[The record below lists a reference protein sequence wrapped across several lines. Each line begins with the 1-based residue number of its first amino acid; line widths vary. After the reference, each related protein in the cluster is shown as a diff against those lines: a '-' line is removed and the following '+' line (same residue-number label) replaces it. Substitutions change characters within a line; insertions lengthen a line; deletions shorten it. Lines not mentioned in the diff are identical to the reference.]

1 MRKLLCVLL
10 TTMLIFVMCGCET
23 SGLENY
29 VTNSDEV
36 TVILQE
42 KFGTDKLTYKNTTSK
57 NDEATLKQFGNGQY
71 SMTVN
76 DIAVVVSCEDHI
88 AMTVFIKTTTAGGE
102 IVRTPTGDEI
112 MRANTPKG
120 VDIVQTEVN
129 GALSGD

>member
-10 TTMLIFVMCGCET
+10 TTMLIFVVCGCGT

-57 NDEATLKQFGNGQY
+57 NEEATLKQFGNGQY

-76 DIAVVVSCEDHI
+76 DITVVVSCQDHI

-120 VDIVQTEVN
+120 VDAVN
-129 GALSGD
+129 DNVGEIIDGQ